1 MAKNGCGTLKNKDKN
16 FFVVEY
22 NVFVYWNVLEVV
34 FSIEN
39 YVCKRSIDIPISFF
53 KLPHLLL
60 QDASS
65 CSAAFSSPPYG
76 SLNYNNL
83 ES

>member
-39 YVCKRSIDIPISFF
+39 
-53 KLPHLLL
+53 
-60 QDASS
+60 
-65 CSAAFSSPPYG
+65 
-76 SLNYNNL
+76 
-83 ES
+83 

>member
-39 YVCKRSIDIPISFF
+39 YVCKRSINIPISFF
-53 KLPHLLL
+53 KLPPENHFL
-60 QDASS
+60 
-65 CSAAFSSPPYG
+65 
-76 SLNYNNL
+76 SLGWFMARL
-83 ES
+83 MVL